1 MPEARAPIYQEVTTT
16 VIAKLPIL
24 TRKEVK
30 AIRPRLYNWA
40 NILIEFLDNEEL
52 LAVVEDSYL
61 LSGIDKQLIRNKD
74 IFVKEVRR
82 LYKTD
87 DGVKVWI
94 DWVIRIKKFV
104 EDC

>member
-1 MPEARAPIYQEVTTT
+1 M
-16 VIAKLPIL
+16 IAKLPVL

-30 AIRPRLYNWA
+30 AIRPRLYNWV
-40 NILIEFLDNEEL
+40 NIPIEFLDDEEL

-61 LSGIDKQLIRNKD
+61 FSGIDKQPIRNKD
-74 IFVKEVRR
+74 IFAKEVRR
-82 LYKTD
+82 LYETD

-94 DWVIRIKKFV
+94 DWVIRMKKFV